1 MCDTIVALKNSTS
14 TGSVL
19 LAKSADTEVNEAEQ
33 VVKYSRKKYNEGTF
47 ARTTHIKIPQAKL
60 TYEVILGR
68 SFWAWGSEL
77 GANEIGVSVGNE
89 AAFSNQK
96 NEKDGVCCLDLCRLV
111 VERSK
116 SAKNAAEIIGS
127 LVEEYGQ
134 GGNCQMMGN
143 YAFDTGLLVA
153 DANEAYVINCA
164 GKNWAAKKVDDIFAI
179 SNRYQIKDDWDLS
192 SLQNENGKKENFNEL
207 FENTELSENV
217 CASVRE
223 NRAFKILEKNKG
235 KISLNTMADIMRDV
249 GEDSENYE
257 PDKAELKQN
266 LVCMHAKPHPDAF
279 WHATGAMITDSNED
293 GIIVWMTGSAANDLS
308 IFKPLFFNIPLPN
321 QLNFLPRGVYDNKSY
336 WWKHEKLHRRAIIN
350 YKELKP
356 EIRNSFDEIERK
368 FFTES
373 PNLRKASDKE
383 KIEFSQHC
391 WDEAENLTDKLI
403 EKISKRNFPIKSG
416 PFIDMWNN
424 FNREANF
431 SL

>member
-1 MCDTIVALKNSTS
+1 
-14 TGSVL
+14 
-19 LAKSADTEVNEAEQ
+19 
-33 VVKYSRKKYNEGTF
+33 
-47 ARTTHIKIPQAKL
+47 
-60 TYEVILGR
+60 
-68 SFWAWGSEL
+68 
-77 GANEIGVSVGNE
+77 
-89 AAFSNQK
+89 
-96 NEKDGVCCLDLCRLV
+96 
-111 VERSK
+111 
-116 SAKNAAEIIGS
+116 
-127 LVEEYGQ
+127 
-134 GGNCQMMGN
+134 
-143 YAFDTGLLVA
+143 
-153 DANEAYVINCA
+153 
-164 GKNWAAKKVDDIFAI
+164 
-179 SNRYQIKDDWDLS
+179 
-192 SLQNENGKKENFNEL
+192 
-207 FENTELSENV
+207 
-217 CASVRE
+217 
-223 NRAFKILEKNKG
+223 
-235 KISLNTMADIMRDV
+235 
-249 GEDSENYE
+249 
-257 PDKAELKQN
+257 
-266 LVCMHAKPHPDAF
+266 MHAKPHPDAF